1 MAYFE
6 CILGGAIGLNIPLVV
21 TCAIDFAGLDI
32 TCTDGTTTLTQ
43 PCPSSSPYEVSFLL
57 PNTGTWTIS
66 GTINGIT
73 YTESVLVE
81 NFDVELTDIIDITVD
96 VYSAASDTVS
106 YVGLDNQTHTITTDA
121 NGHANATITI
131 IDGSVF
137 TFTSSV
143 ADDPNNLS
151 NRYSKQITLKI
162 NTTSIYVMPD
172 KAVYW
177 YGNKVNSESRTS
189 ANGYPVSS
197 GWTVVTPTY
206 NTRSASISTQFM
218 YTGGIGTRT
227 PVEGTTLKAIV
238 NGTSYVSSAYPY
250 YYTLTINNAKTGA
263 TIKNSGQITQ
273 SGKRL
278 SSLSVAET
286 INAYANV
293 FNENGNASTIHALWI
308 E

>member
-1 MAYFE
+1 MLFE
-6 CILGGAIGLNIPLVV
+6 CVYGGAIGASIPLVV
-21 TCAIDFAGLDI
+21 TCASSFAGLTI
-32 TCTDGTTTLTQ
+32 TCTDGTKTLTQ
-43 PCPSSSPYEVSFLL
+43 PCPSASPYEIEFML

-66 GTINGIT
+66 GTINGTT

-81 NFDVELTDIIDITVD
+81 NFDAELTDIIDITVD

-143 ADDPNNLS
+143 ADNPNNLS
-151 NRYSKQITLKI
+151 KRYSKQITLTR

-177 YGNKVNSESRTS
+177 YGNKVNSESRIP
-189 ANGYPVSS
+189 ANGYPVYS
-197 GWTVVTPTY
+197 GWTYVAPTY
-206 NTRSASISTQFM
+206 NTRSISASTQS
-218 YTGGIGTRT
+218 TQWCGIGTQT
-227 PVEGTTLKAIV
+227 PIEGTTCKAIV
-238 NGTSYVSSAYPY
+238 NGTRYVSSSYPY
-250 YYTLTINNAKTGA
+250 YCTLSINNAKTGA
-263 TIKNSGQITQ
+263 TIKNSTEITQ

-278 SSLSVAET
+278 SSVSVTEK
-286 INAYANV
+286 ISAYANV
-293 FNENGNASTIHALWI
+293 FSENGNACTIHALWI